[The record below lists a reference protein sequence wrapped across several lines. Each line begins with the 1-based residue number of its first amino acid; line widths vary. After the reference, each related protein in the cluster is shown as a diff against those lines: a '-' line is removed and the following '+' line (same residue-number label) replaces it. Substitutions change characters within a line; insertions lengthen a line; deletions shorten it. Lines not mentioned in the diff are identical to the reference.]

1 MTLRLLWESGIII
14 ITNIFILH
22 VSITFFSKCV
32 SSPIYIYMVVLSYL
46 DHERTIIFAN
56 YSDDAGS
63 PLLWTTMTLF
73 LLLNVHGGLNFCS
86 VSIFS
91 DN

>member
-1 MTLRLLWESGIII
+1 
-14 ITNIFILH
+14 
-22 VSITFFSKCV
+22 
-32 SSPIYIYMVVLSYL
+32 MVVLSYL
-46 DHERTIIFAN
+46 DHERTILFAN